1 MLTTHTNIQL
11 AFFKHT
17 NIWSFCIN
25 SLQIGNVN
33 TIVFCPKSL
42 LTVSIKHMQVLKL
55 NVFHFSSV
63 CTHNTENLT
72 SRVEKTVYCK
82 YPHTNTSVLSNEKKK
97 PDN

>member
-1 MLTTHTNIQL
+1 
-11 AFFKHT
+11 
-17 NIWSFCIN
+17 
-25 SLQIGNVN
+25 
-33 TIVFCPKSL
+33 
-42 LTVSIKHMQVLKL
+42 MQVLKL

-97 PDN
+97 PPTTDSNKTQSGMTERVMGRGMN